1 MAILELVLY
10 PDPTLKEP
18 CSTVTV
24 VNDEIRALLSDMAET
39 MYAEEGIGLAA
50 PQIGS
55 DHRVIVVDVE
65 QRRKSDNHSQELSS
79 LLKLINPEIVSSSG
93 KIKSEEGCLSI
104 PGVRETIERHET
116 VVVRALDER
125 GDSIEISADGLLAI
139 CLQHE
144 IDHLDGILFIDH
156 LTRLRRNL
164 IKQKLKQLT
173 DDYQQIR

>member
-18 CSTVTV
+18 CIAVNV
-24 VNDEIRALLSDMAET
+24 VSDEIRALLSDMAET

-55 DHRVIVVDVE
+55 DHRIIVVDVE
-65 QRRKSDNHSQELSS
+65 QRTKPNEDPQQQSS
-79 LLKLINPEIVSSSG
+79 LLKLINPEIVSSQG

-116 VVVRALDER
+116 VVVRALDEL
-125 GDSIEISADGLLAI
+125 GNSLEIAADGLLAI

-144 IDHLDGILFIDH
+144 IDHLDGILFIDR

-164 IKQKLKQLT
+164 IKQKLKQLAE
-173 DDYQQIR
+173 DYQQVK